1 MCRMVVIF
9 GVALMVFVS
18 CAAPAAPGGNLLSTP
33 TAVASGKTIYVSA
46 PNKPMILVETGQC
59 WISTGLQST
68 RRRRVPSSEHGSVA
82 GSDGCFGLGNSHRGG
97 RRKDC
102 SRSGTLE
109 GAVAP
114 LGQRQCPSK
123 DSMADVSA
131 DRVVDETEMDR
142 ICYLQQQWEAQITA
156 ARDYVQEYRRIE
168 PDVVEKNPGL
178 QDLED
183 EAERSL
189 EIVMEV
195 KQICR

>member
-46 PNKPMILVETGQC
+46 PNKPMILVE
-59 WISTGLQST
+59 
-68 RRRRVPSSEHGSVA
+68 PDNA
-82 GSDGCFGLGNSHRGG
+82 GYQRAYNLLGGDGSHRVSTDRWLEVMDALGW
-97 RRKDC
+97 
-102 SRSGTLE
+102 GTPTAE
-109 GAVAP
+109 DDARIEVEAARWKE
-114 LGQRQCPSK
+114 QWRHWDNVNAFK

-183 EAERSL
+183 EAERAL
-189 EIVMEV
+189 EIVMET